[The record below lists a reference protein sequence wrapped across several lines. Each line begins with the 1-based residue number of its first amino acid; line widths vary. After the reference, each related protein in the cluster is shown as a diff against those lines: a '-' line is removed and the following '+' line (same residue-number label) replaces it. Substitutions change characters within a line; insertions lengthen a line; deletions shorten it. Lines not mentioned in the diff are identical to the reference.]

1 MMNDALS
8 WDQRTLKRACRPFS
22 AACSSRRFFSS
33 GDRLPAFSAAW
44 IWSNTLLSSI
54 AERRVDTLL
63 SGEDVCVWTVS
74 GHLRLAKH
82 MILPLHVV
90 QPAADPEKCLAGG
103 QVVLRL

>member
-1 MMNDALS
+1 MCAYGL
-8 WDQRTLKRACRPFS
+8 
-22 AACSSRRFFSS
+22 
-33 GDRLPAFSAAW
+33 
-44 IWSNTLLSSI
+44 
-54 AERRVDTLL
+54 
-63 SGEDVCVWTVS
+63 S